1 MPEDLRRICLEACV
15 LIAFGAL
22 VGLTLHHR
30 LVLDAFSGRMVPASP
45 PIMQERAQ
53 AALPLPVLLAE
64 VQEVLAA
71 GGVVLDARSPE
82 LFALGHI
89 AGAESLP
96 LSEIDAVLPAFL
108 ERVAKD
114 QLIIAYCSGFGCPDS
129 FDLGML
135 LIEAGYREVRT
146 FEGGYPE
153 WRDAG
158 LPVAGDKP

>member
-1 MPEDLRRICLEACV
+1 V

-30 LVLDAFSGRMVPASP
+30 LMFDAFSGRLVPPSP
-45 PIMQERAQ
+45 PVSQERVQ
-53 AALPLPVLLAE
+53 AILPLPALLVD

-71 GGVVLDARSPE
+71 GGVVVDARSPE
-82 LFALGHI
+82 LFAMGHI
-89 AGAESLP
+89 EGAQSLP
-96 LSEIDAVLPAFL
+96 LSEIDTVLPAFL

-129 FDLGML
+129 FDLGLL